1 MKKDNL
7 ATSLPQDAAC
17 AEKISGH
24 DHIHAANCGHK
35 SFVHDGHICYLH
47 DNHYHYNHNGHSHAC
62 SGPKATTAKV
72 VSMSD
77 ARAKKSGKK

>member
-1 MKKDNL
+1 M
-7 ATSLPQDAAC
+7 PQEAAC
-17 AEKISGH
+17 AEKLSGH

-35 SFVHDGHICYLH
+35 SFVHDGHICYQH
-47 DNHYHYNHNGHSHAC
+47 DGHYHYMHNGHSHAC
-62 SGPKATTAKV
+62 SGPTAKATTAKV